1 MKFKRTFKALLLST
15 AFLSTTLLASC
26 TENNKTSETTN
37 EKVIL
42 TIKYVSGNTTIKTE
56 EKEIEKN
63 KEFNLSS
70 TSLDNYNFIGF
81 YLDSTFENKI
91 SSITPEENTTI
102 YAKYEEIKT
111 KDLNSFSSKTNLDF
125 TFTIDLANYTKP
137 ENSEEYD
144 KSKTSTLFSFSSIDK
159 LNNETHTSSFSNT
172 KEKNIDEQTINIDSS
187 ELAVETLVSNENTSI
202 ELNFIYNFETKVITI
217 IYNTTNKIDSTNY
230 KYDYNINFYD
240 VNSNSG
246 SSENIYTLDS
256 ATQTYKRGTIH
267 SDSSSYSITSASTLS
282 SNSLIMFEEN
292 DQIKFNFL
300 ISTNIEL

>member
-1 MKFKRTFKALLLST
+1 MELKKPFKVLLLSS
-15 AFLSTTLLASC
+15 AFLSAPLLASC
-26 TENNKTSETTN
+26 GENNNATETTN

-42 TIKYVSGNTTIKTE
+42 TIKYVTGDTTLKTE

-63 KEFNLSS
+63 KEFNLTS

-91 SSITPEENTTI
+91 SSITPLESTTI
-102 YAKYEEIKT
+102 YAKFEPVKNKE
-111 KDLNSFSSKTNLDF
+111 LNSFSSSTNLDF

-137 ENSEEYD
+137 ENSEKYD
-144 KSKTSTLFSFSSIDK
+144 KSKTSTLFSFSANDK
-159 LNNETHTSSFSNT
+159 LNNESHTSSFSNT
-172 KEKNIDEQTINIDSS
+172 KENNIDEQTINIDSS
-187 ELAVETLVSNENTSI
+187 ELAVETLVSNDNTEI
-202 ELNFIYNFETKVITI
+202 ELNFIYNFETKSTTI
-217 IYNTTNKIDSTNY
+217 IYNTTNKVDSTNY

-240 VNSNSG
+240 VHSNVG
-246 SSENIYTLDS
+246 SSGKIYTLDS
-256 ATQTYKRGTIH
+256 TTQTYKRGTIH
-267 SDSSSYSITSASTLS
+267 SATSSSSITSTSTLS